1 MIHKVFLLRKIA
13 RQQGV
18 TALLPYQAQ
27 TVAFRPQRLWVPKNA
42 VRPLFSILWLTYCAG
57 RWQSTSWLCYCL
69 TKIRTGSPGNH
80 RAIGITAH
88 VDCMEY
94 SSLDESVCFHGSGT
108 RAGFDPRCSN
118 SPKGDTPQYKYSQQN
133 SL

>member
-1 MIHKVFLLRKIA
+1 MIHKVFLLRKVV
-13 RQQGV
+13 RQQGA
-18 TALLPYQAQ
+18 TALFLYQAQ
-27 TVAFRPQRLWVPKNA
+27 AVAFRMQRLRIPKKT
-42 VRPLFSILWLTYCAG
+42 VRSLFSSLRFTYCAA
-57 RWQSTSWLCYCL
+57 RWQSTSWSCYCL
-69 TKIRTGSPGNH
+69 NKSRAKSPGNH
-80 RAIGITAH
+80 HAIGITAH

-118 SPKGDTPQYKYSQQN
+118 SPKGDIPQYKYSQQN